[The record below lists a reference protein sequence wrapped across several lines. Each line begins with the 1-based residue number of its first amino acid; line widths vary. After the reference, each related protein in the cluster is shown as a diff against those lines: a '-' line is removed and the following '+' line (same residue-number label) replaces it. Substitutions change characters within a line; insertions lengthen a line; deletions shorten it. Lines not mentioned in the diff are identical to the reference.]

1 MLCAATMPPDKLC
14 RDNAKLQQQTAII
27 NAETEAQKKIIDSKA
42 EATKREQEG
51 YTYKM
56 WIEDEDSIR
65 QKLNLIKKYN
75 LTGAAFWQK
84 GFEKDDIWQIV
95 KSQIME

>member
-1 MLCAATMPPDKLC
+1 
-14 RDNAKLQQQTAII
+14 
-27 NAETEAQKKIIDSKA
+27 
-42 EATKREQEG
+42 
-51 YTYKM
+51 M